1 MEFVVEV
8 CKFWQ
13 IGEKKVKKKKD
24 VFKTKENI
32 FEENQLQKLLT
43 KSREKIS
50 RK

>member
-1 MEFVVEV
+1 MEFVVKV
-8 CKFWQ
+8 SKFGQ
-13 IGEKKVKKKKD
+13 IGEKEVKKKF